1 MTRQTFYR
9 ALRKAAPSFRWV
21 KEGGGFVMGIK
32 NGDSYCFLSAVYQ
45 YRNPKSPRPMMSRYE
60 EVGQKLGLND
70 KDIQAI
76 ASAASRVDSDSKQS
90 LVRVRK
96 TTLKCVGLVK

>member
-1 MTRQTFYR
+1 
-9 ALRKAAPSFRWV
+9 
-21 KEGGGFVMGIK
+21 
-32 NGDSYCFLSAVYQ
+32 
-45 YRNPKSPRPMMSRYE
+45 MMSRYE